1 MPIIS
6 SGKYN
11 ARRSAPCD
19 FCKEKHDVMID
30 HCELEI
36 MGLDAS
42 KPEIACKILLENVLD
57 QMIYK
62 RHLALAVLIK
72 P

>member
-1 MPIIS
+1 LPIIS

-19 FCKEKHDVMID
+19 FCKERHDVMND

-42 KPEIACKILLENVLD
+42 KPEIASKILLENVLD
-57 QMIYK
+57 
-62 RHLALAVLIK
+62 
-72 P
+72 